1 MRPLSQVR
9 SARPSD
15 VPELTERFHAM
26 LEECGLLGS
35 GLVGDWRERL
45 ARYYDAAMADGSMVW
60 CVIDDGGRI
69 VATACAALN
78 GGPSIYKEPSA
89 TISGVYVLPSH
100 RGRGFAR
107 AVTESVLDWCRA
119 KGCASVRLIASPMGR
134 PLYESLG
141 FTDGAE
147 MRLTL

>member
-1 MRPLSQVR
+1 MRYLSQVR
-9 SARPSD
+9 YAGAPD
-15 VPELTERFHAM
+15 IPQLTERFHAM

-35 GLVGDWRERL
+35 GLVADWRDRL
-45 ARYYDAAMADGSMVW
+45 ARHYAASIAEGSMSW
-60 CVIDDGGRI
+60 SVIDDGEQI
-69 VATACAALN
+69 VATACATLN

-100 RGRGFAR
+100 RGRGYAR
-107 AVTESVLDWCRA
+107 AVTESVLAWCRG

-141 FTDGAE
+141 FIDGAE
-147 MRLTL
+147 MRLKL

>member
-1 MRPLSQVR
+1 MSHVR
-9 SARPSD
+9 AARQTDIPQ
-15 VPELTERFHAM
+15 LTERFGAM

-45 ARYYDAAMADGSMVW
+45 ARHYDRCMAEDSMTW
-60 CVIDDGGRI
+60 SVIDDGELV
-69 VATACAALN
+69 VATACASLN

-100 RGRGFAR
+100 RGRGYAR
-107 AVTESVLDWCRA
+107 AVTESVLAWCRH
-119 KGCASVRLIASPMGR
+119 KGCGSVRLIASPMGR

-147 MRLTL
+147 MRLKLKR